1 MEINSENITA
11 SELITLSNNE
21 DFVDVTEVLKISGT
35 YSDFINIINSDNII
49 GFNTVD
55 FVVTDVIDSDKL
67 SVLQE
72 NTTGTIEQAGE

>member
-21 DFVDVTEVLKISGT
+21 DVVDVTEVLKISGT
-35 YSDFINIINSDNII
+35 HSDFINIINSDNII

>member
-21 DFVDVTEVLKISGT
+21 DVVDVTEVLKISGT

-55 FVVTDVIDSDKL
+55 LVVTDVIDSDKL

-72 NTTGTIEQAGE
+72 NTTGTIEQQ

>member
-1 MEINSENITA
+1 MKINSENITA
-11 SELITLSNNE
+11 SELITSSNNE
-21 DFVDVTEVLKISGT
+21 DVVDVTEVLKISGT

-55 FVVTDVIDSDKL
+55 LVVTDVIDSDKL

-72 NTTGTIEQAGE
+72 NTTGTIEQQ

>member
-1 MEINSENITA
+1 MKINSENITA

>member
-1 MEINSENITA
+1 MKINSENITA
-11 SELITLSNNE
+11 SELITSSNNE
-21 DFVDVTEVLKISGT
+21 DVVDVTEVLKISGT

>member
-1 MEINSENITA
+1 MKINSENITA

-21 DFVDVTEVLKISGT
+21 DVVDVTEVLKISGT

-55 FVVTDVIDSDKL
+55 LVVTDPIDSDRL
-67 SVLQE
+67 SILE
-72 NTTGTIEQAGE
+72 SNTTGTIEQVGE

>member
-1 MEINSENITA
+1 MKINSENITA

-21 DFVDVTEVLKISGT
+21 DVVDVTEVLKISGT
-35 YSDFINIINSDNII
+35 HSDFINIINSDNII

>member
-1 MEINSENITA
+1 MKINSENITA

-21 DFVDVTEVLKISGT
+21 DVIDVTEVLKISGT
-35 YSDFINIINSDNII
+35 HSDFINIINSDNII

>member
-1 MEINSENITA
+1 MKINSENITA

-21 DFVDVTEVLKISGT
+21 DVIDVTEVLKISGT
-35 YSDFINIINSDNII
+35 HSDFINIINSDNII

-55 FVVTDVIDSDKL
+55 LVVTDVIDSDKL

-72 NTTGTIEQAGE
+72 NTTGTIEQQ

>member
-1 MEINSENITA
+1 MKINSENITA
-11 SELITLSNNE
+11 SELITSSNNE
-21 DFVDVTEVLKISGT
+21 DVVDVTEVLKISGT

-72 NTTGTIEQAGE
+72 NTTGTIEQQ

>member
-1 MEINSENITA
+1 MKINSENITA

-21 DFVDVTEVLKISGT
+21 DVVDVTEVLKISGT

-55 FVVTDVIDSDKL
+55 LVVTDVIDSDKL

-72 NTTGTIEQAGE
+72 NTTGTIEQQ

>member
-1 MEINSENITA
+1 MKINSENITA
-11 SELITLSNNE
+11 SELITSSNNE
-21 DFVDVTEVLKISGT
+21 DVVDVTEVLKISGT

-55 FVVTDVIDSDKL
+55 LVVTDVIDSDKL

>member
-21 DFVDVTEVLKISGT
+21 DVVDVTEVLKISGT

-55 FVVTDVIDSDKL
+55 LVVTDVIDSDKL

>member
-21 DFVDVTEVLKISGT
+21 DVVDVTEVLKISGT
-35 YSDFINIINSDNII
+35 HSDFINIINSDNII

-55 FVVTDVIDSDKL
+55 LVVTDVIDSDKL

>member
-21 DFVDVTEVLKISGT
+21 DVVDVTEVLKISGT